1 MKDITVLAGIV
12 TYNPEISRLRENIE
26 SIITQVKQVIVVDN
40 GSSNIGD
47 IKKIIKNFE
56 RTVLVELN
64 ENLGIATALNK
75 IGEYAVQKEFD
86 FFLTLDQDSVALPG
100 LVAEYKKYLYLP
112 NIGLLNSY
120 QKDRNLQEQPTIN
133 TEVLENRTMRT
144 SGSFMKTSTF
154 KTGFKFD
161 ERLFIDKVDFDMDMS
176 LIRAGFHLY
185 QIPYYGLLHEVGE
198 ISYHKFFG
206 KKIITYNHSSFRR
219 YYISR
224 NSILLIK
231 KYGFSWTNLYFLL
244 GDFGKIVKTLLFE
257 QKKWEKNKASFKG
270 IWDGIRFRISD

>member
-154 KTGFKFD
+154 NTGFKFD

>member
-1 MKDITVLAGIV
+1 M
-12 TYNPEISRLRENIE
+12 
-26 SIITQVKQVIVVDN
+26 QF
-40 GSSNIGD
+40 
-47 IKKIIKNFE
+47 KK
-56 RTVLVELN
+56 
-64 ENLGIATALNK
+64 NLI
-75 IGEYAVQKEFD
+75 

-154 KTGFKFD
+154 NTGFKFD

>member
-86 FFLTLDQDSVALPG
+86 FFFD
-100 LVAEYKKYLYLP
+100 
-112 NIGLLNSY
+112 IG
-120 QKDRNLQEQPTIN
+120 
-133 TEVLENRTMRT
+133 
-144 SGSFMKTSTF
+144 
-154 KTGFKFD
+154 
-161 ERLFIDKVDFDMDMS
+161 
-176 LIRAGFHLY
+176 
-185 QIPYYGLLHEVGE
+185 
-198 ISYHKFFG
+198 
-206 KKIITYNHSSFRR
+206 
-219 YYISR
+219 SR
-224 NSILLIK
+224 
-231 KYGFSWTNLYFLL
+231 
-244 GDFGKIVKTLLFE
+244 
-257 QKKWEKNKASFKG
+257 
-270 IWDGIRFRISD
+270 